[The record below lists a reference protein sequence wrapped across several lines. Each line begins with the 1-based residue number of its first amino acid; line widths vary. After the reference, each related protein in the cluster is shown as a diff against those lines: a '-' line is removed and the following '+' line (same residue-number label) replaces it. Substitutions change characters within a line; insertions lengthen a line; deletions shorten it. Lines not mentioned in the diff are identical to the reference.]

1 MNDWKPDDFS
11 PEQIKVN
18 FENRIFTVPKYQ
30 RGIVWSEKQKAD
42 LVDTIKKGLPFG
54 TILLYKDEKNS
65 KYQVID
71 GLQRSNTILE
81 FVKNPAQFF
90 DEADI
95 DIRIIRNLIGLIGV
109 NGNIGKIEEDIQK
122 LLVEWVKDE
131 HPTLKDVENMQ
142 YYKFGLVMSQKYA
155 TCKGKEIEISE
166 LIEPM
171 MKNYKAICSKIS
183 QTRIPAIVMT
193 GDDDMLPDLFERIN
207 SKGTHLTKYQIFAA
221 SWSNT
226 SFRITKPEL
235 RDLLKYNK
243 ERYDEMLEGNSYLDD
258 YNPTDF
264 MKNEEL
270 DAFQIAFGFGK
281 MLCNKWP
288 HLFGKVRACNEVES
302 IGFNL
307 LTACLGLKNKDG
319 KFLHKYLNE
328 RIGQDK
334 INIFLLKI
342 LEAVHITDKS
352 IGKFSKF
359 KLNSRQNSGQ
369 SPLHSEYQIVS
380 IVTSV
385 FLCKYATI
393 KLTKDDE
400 VESILFCFEQQ
411 NVKWKKDLKKK
422 FESNVGKIYILEII
436 GSKWYGGADR
446 KMDHIL
452 ITPECYTR
460 DVTFDDFEKG
470 LDEWYS
476 KLNKARL
483 EYQRVKAPQD
493 EEVLI
498 LTAVYLNLF
507 SANQQV
513 DGSRYDIEH
522 LATQKLMKTR
532 LMQHDGELRLPI
544 SSIGN
549 LCLLPEYP
557 NRSKG
562 DKTIYQD
569 SEYLKKSRLT
579 IKEVEEQYSFTSES
593 EMEWILDDKL
603 TKEELEEAYNKF
615 IDGHYKKIKEK
626 LKQYF
631 ASI

>member
-1 MNDWKPDDFS
+1 MNDWKSDDFS
-11 PEQIKVN
+11 PEQIKRN
-18 FENRIFTVPKYQ
+18 FDDRIFTVPKYQ

-54 TILLYKDEKNS
+54 TILLYKDEKTS

-95 DIRIIRNLIGLIGV
+95 DIGIIRKLIDLIGV

-122 LLVEWVKDE
+122 LLVEWVKDK
-131 HPTLKDVENMQ
+131 HPTLHDVENMQ
-142 YYKFGLVMSQKYA
+142 YYKFGLVISEKYA
-155 TCKGKEIEISE
+155 TCKGKEIEIAE

-171 MKNYKAICSKIS
+171 MKNYKEICSKIS

-207 SKGTHLTKYQIFAA
+207 SRGTHLTKYQIFAA

-226 SFRITKPEL
+226 SFKITDSNL

-270 DAFQIAFGFGK
+270 DAFQIAYGFGK

-288 HLFGKVRACNEVES
+288 HLFGKARACNEVES
-302 IGFNL
+302 VGFNL

-334 INIFLLKI
+334 ITVFLLKI
-342 LEAVHITDKS
+342 LEAVKTTDES

-380 IVTSV
+380 IITSV

-393 KLTKDDE
+393 KLTDDDE
-400 VESILFCFEQQ
+400 VESISFCFEQQ
-411 NVKWKKDLKKK
+411 KAKWKNSLKKK
-422 FESNVGKIYILEII
+422 FNSNVGKIYILEII
-436 GSKWYGGADR
+436 GNKWYGGADR

-452 ITPECYTR
+452 VTPECYTR
-460 DVTFDDFEKG
+460 DISFNDFEKG

-476 KLNKARL
+476 KLNNARL
-483 EYQRVKAPQD
+483 EYQRVKAPQN

-513 DGSRYDIEH
+513 DSSKYDIEH

-532 LMQHDGELRLPI
+532 LMKHDGELRLPI

-562 DKTIYQD
+562 EKTIYQD
-569 SEYLKKSRLT
+569 TEYLKKSKLT
-579 IKEVEEQYSFTSES
+579 MKEVEEQYSFTTES
-593 EMEWILDDKL
+593 ELEWILDDKL
-603 TKEELEEAYNKF
+603 TKEELEEAYTKF